1 MEEEKI
7 KKSLILV
14 NHKNLSITDY
24 FINILDNKFK
34 NELVDIKG
42 VEALEIE
49 NIKFNISKQLKE
61 YFYLFID
68 DFIIFNYP
76 DYNINCIITIDN
88 KKYNNGIYEITENGK
103 FINIDDNFINIYY
116 TPVFNYSFYC
126 KIKKDSDFIF
136 YNNNVYF
143 YPLTFYKLFK
153 VKPDLKTIG
162 KLKDKSF
169 NQLINKIIKDENI
182 NKSALEPSIDNEELK
197 QYFFISLYLNKDKIY
212 KDILSKTDKDK
223 LKNLLSSLIFYI
235 IKIKN
240 LNILLY
246 LQKTKN
252 DILKDILFNTLNFKG
267 LTVLEY
273 SFLKFKKDNS
283 YYKIVSFLNDYNY
296 QRPNYIFDIIL
307 NTNIIHHN
315 IINDYDQLLLSRIKK
330 LKGFENIEIINSI
343 ILKTLYDNLNSENN
357 IITVQDIIK
366 FINYNINYINLS
378 VLFNLIFKYS
388 SILVLKELLINKIL
402 SFNADILKLL
412 INLKQTDYLLK
423 EYKEES
429 KKQAPMIIY
438 DLIDNLNIYGLIFL
452 IKYIDNSLINLKDD
466 KNNNIM
472 HYLCN
477 QNIMK
482 YKEDYEDLQY
492 DVFKFFIQ
500 EKESLILEVNDKHET
515 PIFNT
520 IIQNNLYL
528 FKLNIGINPE
538 CCNIKNFNGSYIIHE
553 IIKANFKQALLEYI
567 INDLNIDFLDIYN
580 NNALLLA
587 IKNKNQEL
595 ANELIKAKANINI
608 IDINGNSI
616 YHYIALYN
624 LKNIDISVFKNIENI
639 HNLNIMDC
647 VKNNIYWQ
655 YKKYIN

>member
-34 NELVDIKG
+34 NEYINVKG
-42 VEALEIE
+42 VELLDIE

-61 YFYLFID
+61 YFYLFNGD
-68 DFIIFNYP
+68 YIIFNYP
-76 DYNINCIITIDN
+76 DYTLNCIITTDN
-88 KKYNNGIYEITENGK
+88 NKYNNGKFEITENGK
-103 FINIDDNFINIYY
+103 FINIGDNFINIYY
-116 TPVFNYSFYC
+116 TPVLNYSFYC
-126 KIKKDSDFIF
+126 KIKKESDFIF
-136 YNNNVYF
+136 YNNSIYL

-162 KLKDKSF
+162 KLEDKTF
-169 NQLINKIIKDENI
+169 NHLINKIIKGENI
-182 NKSALEPSIDNEELK
+182 NKSVFESSDVKKLK
-197 QYFFISLYLNKDKIY
+197 QYFFISLYLNKDKLY
-212 KDILSKTDKDK
+212 KEVINKLSDDKLKDLLSSVIFYILKIKNMDILS
-223 LKNLLSSLIFYI
+223 
-235 IKIKN
+235 
-240 LNILLY
+240 Y
-246 LQKTKN
+246 LQKNKN
-252 DILKDILFNTLNFKG
+252 DILKDVLFNTINVKG

-273 SFLKFKKDNS
+273 SFLKFKKDSS
-283 YYKIVSFLNDYNY
+283 YYKVVSFLNNFEY

-315 IINDYDQLLLSRIKK
+315 IIKDYDQLLISRIKK

-343 ILKTLYDNLNSENN
+343 ILKALYDNLNSENN

-366 FINYNINYINLS
+366 FITCNINYINLS
-378 VLFNLIFKYS
+378 VLFNIIFKYS
-388 SILVLKELLINKIL
+388 SVLVLKELLINKTLI
-402 SFNADILKLL
+402 FNADILKLL

-429 KKQAPMIIY
+429 KKQAPNIIY

-452 IKYIDNSLINLKDD
+452 IKYIDNSLINLLDD
-466 KNNNIM
+466 SKNNLM

-477 QNIMK
+477 QNLMK
-482 YKEDYEDLQY
+482 YSEDYEDLQY

-500 EKESLILEVNDKHET
+500 EKESLILEVNNKQET

-520 IIQNNLYL
+520 IRQNNLYL
-528 FKLNIGINPE
+528 FKLIIGLNPE
-538 CCNIKNFNGSYIIHE
+538 CCEIKNINGFYVIHE
-553 IIKANFKQALLEYI
+553 IIKTNFKTALIEYL
-567 INDLNIDFLDIYN
+567 NNELNIEYLDIFN
-580 NNALLLA
+580 NNALILA
-587 IKNKNQEL
+587 IKNKNQDL

-608 IDINGNSI
+608 LDINGNSI
-616 YHYIALYN
+616 YHFIALYN
-624 LKNIDISVFKNIENI
+624 LKNIDISVFKNIENKD
-639 HNLNIMDC
+639 NLNVMDC

-655 YKKYIN
+655 FKKYIN

>member
-212 KDILSKTDKDK
+212 KDIISKTDKDK

-366 FINYNINYINLS
+366 FINYSINYINLS

-482 YKEDYEDLQY
+482 YNEDYEDLQY

>member
-429 KKQAPMIIY
+429 KKQAPIIIY

-452 IKYIDNSLINLKDD
+452 IKYIDSSLINLKDD

-492 DVFKFFIQ
+492 DVFKFFVQ

-538 CCNIKNFNGSYIIHE
+538 CCNIKNFNGYYIIHE

-624 LKNIDISVFKNIENI
+624 LKNIDISVFKNIENN